1 MGSLFS
7 GSKTM
12 RHANEKKIN
21 MSDDLKSSEELIN
34 FLESKLEQHEK
45 HLHKKQAEYES
56 LQAEY
61 YDLQE
66 KFNSSRNKY
75 KRAALILTDYLED
88 ILNKQPNIFQ
98 GERELHL
105 NLDNFKDT

>member
-1 MGSLFS
+1 
-7 GSKTM
+7 M

-34 FLESKLEQHEK
+34 FLEGKLEQHEK
-45 HLHKKQAEYES
+45 NLHKKQAEYES
-56 LQAEY
+56 LQVEY

-66 KFNSSRNKY
+66 KFNSSRTKY

-88 ILNKQPNIFQ
+88 ILNK
-98 GERELHL
+98 
-105 NLDNFKDT
+105 

>member
-12 RHANEKKIN
+12 RHANEKKVN

-34 FLESKLEQHEK
+34 FLEGKLEQHEK
-45 HLHKKQAEYES
+45 NLHKKQAEYES

-88 ILNKQPNIFQ
+88 ILNK
-98 GERELHL
+98 
-105 NLDNFKDT
+105 